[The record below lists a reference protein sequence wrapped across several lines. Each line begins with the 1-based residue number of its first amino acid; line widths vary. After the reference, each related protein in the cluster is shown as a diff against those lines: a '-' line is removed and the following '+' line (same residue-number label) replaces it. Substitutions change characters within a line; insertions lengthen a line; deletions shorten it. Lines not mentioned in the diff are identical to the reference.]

1 MASTLSSKEA
11 HAAIDAQIRKFAP
24 EFQEYAFTKS
34 TPYRNHWIG
43 GGIVGNYSKD
53 YRLRTVA
60 NFAGIWANNTD
71 EVIYFVAT
79 RDADE
84 KTLNGSDPAD
94 KLPQS
99 AVNAYWSVILVGV
112 PDYRVVPNP
121 LDRFN
126 FNNHSPLK
134 PEANGS
140 LKIAIGPKPVAG
152 VSESN
157 WLPSAGGNP
166 DKDATYLN
174 ITRRD
179 SQRQME
185 IPGAAAG

>member
-11 HAAIDAQIRKFAP
+11 HVAIDAQIRKFAP

-43 GGIVGNYSKD
+43 GGIVGSYGKD

-84 KTLNGSDPAD
+84 KRSMA
-94 KLPQS
+94 
-99 AVNAYWSVILVGV
+99 
-112 PDYRVVPNP
+112 
-121 LDRFN
+121 
-126 FNNHSPLK
+126 
-134 PEANGS
+134 
-140 LKIAIGPKPVAG
+140 
-152 VSESN
+152 
-157 WLPSAGGNP
+157 
-166 DKDATYLN
+166 AT
-174 ITRRD
+174 R
-179 SQRQME
+179 
-185 IPGAAAG
+185 